1 MYDPH
6 SREPRGFGFVTFE
19 TSDEAEAAITGMDG
33 VELMGRNLK
42 VQRAK
47 RGRARTPTPGQYFG
61 PPKAGECA
69 CGRNS
74 ERSLRCDG

>member
-19 TSDEAEAAITGMDG
+19 TSDEAEAAISAMDG
-33 VELMGRNLK
+33 MEFMGRNLK

-47 RGRARTPTPGQYFG
+47 RGRARTPTPGQYMG
-61 PPKAGECA
+61 PPKAGECECGVRRAA
-69 CGRNS
+69 CGVR
-74 ERSLRCDG
+74 